1 MVHSGASQ
9 KKNKQIVII
18 LLIYDLKG
26 SLVIM
31 SIQNST
37 ISNYRMTV
45 SYDGRKYLGWQ
56 RHGDKPTVQYA
67 LEQAV
72 EKLFNIRSAVRGSG
86 RTDRGAHANGQV
98 ASVELPVGLQVDE
111 LKEQFNDVLAET
123 VRVVN
128 VNNVPLAFH
137 ACDSAIGKR
146 YRYVIWNS
154 KKLPAERDGR
164 VWHVKS
170 SLDVEAMVNACSVFE
185 GEHDFASFAT
195 RPNFKQKVTTRI
207 VSRAVMSHDLPII
220 TFDISANGF
229 LYKMVRNIV
238 RAIVKVGEGRYTRDD
253 LLHILEARDRKAAPG
268 TAPAS
273 GLYLEKVYYSK
284 DEMTE
289 DVIGAASK

>member
-1 MVHSGASQ
+1 
-9 KKNKQIVII
+9 
-18 LLIYDLKG
+18 
-26 SLVIM
+26 M
-31 SIQNST
+31 SIQNT
-37 ISNYRMTV
+37 TLSNYRMTV
-45 SYDGRKYLGWQ
+45 SYDGRNYLGWQ

-72 EKLFNIRSAVRGSG
+72 EQLFHIRSAVRGSG

-98 ASVELPVGLQVDE
+98 ASVELPVGLQGDE
-111 LKEQFNDVLAET
+111 VKEQLNGVLAET
-123 VRVVN
+123 VRVIDVSS
-128 VNNVPLAFH
+128 VPADFH
-137 ACDSAIGKR
+137 ACDSAIGKH
-146 YRYVIWNS
+146 YRYVIWNN

-170 SLDVEAMVNACSVFE
+170 HLDVEAMVNACSVFE

-195 RPNFKQKVTTRI
+195 RPNFKQKMTTRT
-207 VSRAVMSHDLPII
+207 VSRAVMSHDMPLI
-220 TFDISANGF
+220 TFDICADGF

-253 LLHILEARDRKAAPG
+253 VSRILEKKDRKAAPG

-289 DVIGAASK
+289 DALGANFK